1 MLFPATASD
10 EKLISKALGGSQNS
24 WVNIVKR
31 HEGLVYNYCLRMTGS
46 RSDALDL
53 MQEVFLSVYR
63 HLPSYRGQ
71 GQFKAWMMR
80 IAANKTIDFL
90 RSRARTPQFGG
101 GEEGLDQHEAP
112 AAHNPDTLYEQADH
126 NREILRMLQILP
138 PEQRLVVELKFF
150 SHCTFEEISYRT
162 GVPMNTVK
170 SRLYAAL
177 EKLRDQLEEQHVM

>member
-1 MLFPATASD
+1 MLFPTGGSD
-10 EKLISKALGGSQNS
+10 EKLISRALRGSQNS
-24 WVNIVKR
+24 WVKIVKR

-46 RSDALDL
+46 RSDAMDL

-63 HLPSYRGQ
+63 HLPSYRGS

-90 RSRARTPQFGG
+90 RSRARSPQNGG
-101 GEEGLDQHEAP
+101 GEEELDRHEAP
-112 AAHNPDTLYEQADH
+112 AAHNPDSLYEQADH
-126 NREILRMLQILP
+126 NREILHLLQILP

-150 SHCTFEEISYRT
+150 SHCTFEEISYQT

-177 EKLRDQLEEQHVM
+177 QKLREKLEEQHVM